1 MKILDIALKDMTR
14 SFRSAFALVF
24 MFGVPLLLTG
34 MFYFMF
40 GGVATGSQGFSVPV
54 TKVVVANLDQGG
66 PGFDLARAGL
76 PGGSQ
81 AHSLGEMVLATLQD
95 KSFASLMQISTA
107 ASAEAARAQ
116 VDSQKA
122 GVAILIPSDFS
133 QQFSDLNR
141 PAVIQLYKDPTL
153 TLGPS
158 IVQSVISQFM
168 DSLSGAK
175 VAVEVVTRQTGST
188 DPDLIGQVVAQYLA
202 AITGNPSGTGPT
214 GDQSTALLNLHAPS
228 AKKPASSTLS
238 LIVSFI
244 MGGMTIF
251 YAFFTGTSTAQ
262 TILREDEDGTLPRL
276 FTTPTSHASVLGGKF
291 LAVGL
296 TVLVQMTVLLILG
309 RLIFAIQWGSLLPL
323 ALVTL
328 ATVLAAAT
336 FGIFIMSLLKSTHQA
351 GTVLGGVLTV
361 TGMLGMV
368 KIFTMGSPTSPAW
381 ADIASMFV
389 PQGWAVRGLSQ
400 VMAAASINDILLT
413 CLALLGM
420 SVVFFLIGVLHFQKR
435 YA

>member
-1 MKILDIALKDMTR
+1 MKIFDIALKDMTR
-14 SFRSAFALVF
+14 SFRSTFALIF

-40 GGVATGSQGFSVPV
+40 GGAAKGDQGFSVPV
-54 TKVVVANLDQGG
+54 TKVVVANLDLGG
-66 PGFDLARAGL
+66 PGFDLAKAQL

-81 AHSLGEMVLATLQD
+81 ANSIGDMVLAALQD
-95 KSFASLMQISTA
+95 KSFDRLMQINTA

-116 VDSQKA
+116 VDGQKD
-122 GVAILIPSDFS
+122 GVAIIIPADFS
-133 QQFSDLNR
+133 QQFSETNGQ
-141 PAVIQLYKDPTL
+141 ATIQLYKDPTL

-158 IVQSVISQFM
+158 IVESVISQFM
-168 DSLSGAK
+168 ESMSGAK
-175 VAVEVVTRQTGST
+175 VAVDVVIHQTGST
-188 DPDLIGQVVAQYLA
+188 DPALIGQVVAQYVA
-202 AITGNPSGTGPT
+202 AVPS
-214 GDQSTALLNLHAPS
+214 GDQSTALLELHAPP
-228 AKKPASSTLS
+228 AKKPASSTIS

-276 FTTPTSHASVLGGKF
+276 FTTPTPQATVLGGKF
-291 LAVGL
+291 LAIGL

-328 ATVLAAAT
+328 VTVLAAAT
-336 FGIFIMSLLKSTHQA
+336 FGIFIMSLLKSTRQA

-400 VMAAASINDILLT
+400 VMAAASLNDILLT

-420 SVVFFLIGVLHFQKR
+420 SVVFFLIGVLRFQKR

>member
-1 MKILDIALKDMTR
+1 MKVFDIAIKDMTR

-40 GGVATGSQGFSVPV
+40 GDAAKSDQGFSVPI
-54 TKVVVANLDQGG
+54 THVVVANLDKGG
-66 PGFDLARAGL
+66 PGFDLAKAQF

-81 AHSLGEMVLATLQD
+81 AHSLGDMVLTTLQD
-95 KSFASLMQISTA
+95 KSFASLIQISTA
-107 ASAEAARAQ
+107 TSAEAARTQ
-116 VDSQKA
+116 VDGQKA
-122 GVAILIPSDFS
+122 GVAIIIPADFS
-133 QQFSDLNR
+133 QQFSDLKGQ
-141 PAVIQLYKDPTL
+141 ATIELYKDPTL

-158 IVQSVISQFM
+158 IVESVISQFM
-168 DSLSGAK
+168 DSMSGAK
-175 VAVEVVTRQTGST
+175 VAVDVVIQQTGST
-188 DPDLIGQVVAQYLA
+188 DPALIGQVVAQYVA
-202 AITGNPSGTGPT
+202 AVPSG
-214 GDQSTALLNLHAPS
+214 DQTATLLDLHAPP
-228 AKKPASSTLS
+228 AKKAAPNTLS

-244 MGGMTIF
+244 MAGMTIF

-276 FTTPTSHASVLGGKF
+276 FTTPTTHTTVLAGKF

-309 RLIFAIQWGSLLPL
+309 RLIFAIQWGSLVPL

-328 ATVLAAAT
+328 ATVLAAST
-336 FGIFIMSLLKSTHQA
+336 FGIFIMSLLKSTRQA
-351 GTVLGGVLTV
+351 GSVLGGVLTV

-368 KIFTMGSPTSPAW
+368 KIFTMGSPASPAW
-381 ADIASMFV
+381 ADIASMVV

-400 VMAAASINDILLT
+400 VMAAAAISDILLT

-420 SVVFFLIGVLHFQKR
+420 SAVFFLIGVRRFQKR

>member
-14 SFRSAFALVF
+14 SFRSTFALVF

-34 MFYFMF
+34 MFFFMF
-40 GGVATGSQGFSVPV
+40 GGAGKGDQGFSVPV
-54 TKVVVANLDQGG
+54 TNVVVANLDQGG
-66 PGFDLARAGL
+66 AGFDLAKTQFT
-76 PGGSQ
+76 GGAQ
-81 AHSLGEMVLATLQD
+81 AHSLGDMVLATLQD
-95 KSFASLMQISTA
+95 KSFASLIKISTA
-107 ASAEAARAQ
+107 SSAEAARAQ

-122 GVAILIPSDFS
+122 GVAIIIPADFS
-133 QQFSDLNR
+133 QQFSALNGQ
-141 PAVIQLYKDPTL
+141 AVIQLYKDPTL

-158 IVQSVISQFM
+158 IVQSVLSQFM
-168 DSLSGAK
+168 DSMSGAK
-175 VAVEVVTRQTGST
+175 VAIEVVTKQTGST
-188 DPDLIGQVVAQYLA
+188 DPAMIGQVVAQYVA
-202 AITGNPSGTGPT
+202 AIPA
-214 GDQSTALLNLHAPS
+214 GDQTTALFDLHAPA
-228 AKKPASSTLS
+228 AKKPASSTVT

-244 MGGMTIF
+244 MAGMTIF

-276 FTTPTSHASVLGGKF
+276 FTTPTTHATVLGGKF

-296 TVLVQMTVLLILG
+296 TVLVQMSVLLILG

-328 ATVLAAAT
+328 AIVLAAAT
-336 FGIFIMSLLKSTHQA
+336 FGIFVMSLLKSTHQA

-368 KIFTMGSPTSPAW
+368 KIFTMGSGASPAW

-400 VMAAASINDILLT
+400 VMAAASINEILLT

-420 SVVFFLIGVLHFQKR
+420 SVVFFLIGVVRFQKR

>member
-1 MKILDIALKDMTR
+1 MKVLDIALKDMTR
-14 SFRSAFALVF
+14 SFRSTFALIF

-34 MFYFMF
+34 MFFFMF
-40 GGVATGSQGFSVPV
+40 GGAAKGDQGFSVPV
-54 TKVVVANLDQGG
+54 TNVVVANLDQGG
-66 PGFDLARAGL
+66 SGFDLAKAEM
-76 PGGSQ
+76 PGGAQ
-81 AHSLGEMVLATLQD
+81 AHSLGDMVLTTLQD
-95 KSFASLMQISTA
+95 KSFASLMKISTVN
-107 ASAEAARAQ
+107 SAEAARAQ

-122 GVAILIPSDFS
+122 GVAIIIPADFS
-133 QQFSDLNR
+133 KQFSDLNGQ
-141 PAVIQLYKDPTL
+141 AVIQLYKDPTL

-158 IVQSVISQFM
+158 IVQSVLSQFM
-168 DSLSGAK
+168 DSMSGAK
-175 VAVEVVTRQTGST
+175 VAVDVVIKQTGST
-188 DPDLIGQVVAQYLA
+188 DPAQIGQVVAQYVA
-202 AITGNPSGTGPT
+202 AIPA
-214 GDQSTALLNLHAPS
+214 GDQTAALLDLHAPA
-228 AKKPASSTLS
+228 AKKPASNTLS

-244 MGGMTIF
+244 MAGMTIF

-276 FTTPTSHASVLGGKF
+276 FTTPTTHATVLGGKF

-296 TVLVQMTVLLILG
+296 TVLVQMSVLLILG

-328 ATVLAAAT
+328 AIVLAAAT
-336 FGIFIMSLLKSTHQA
+336 FGIFVMSLLKSTHQA

-368 KIFTMGSPTSPAW
+368 KIFTMGSGASPAW

-400 VMAAASINDILLT
+400 VMAAASINEILLT

-420 SVVFFLIGVLHFQKR
+420 SVVFFLIGVVRFQKR

>member
-1 MKILDIALKDMTR
+1 MKILDIAFKDMTR
-14 SFRSAFALVF
+14 SFRSAFALIF

-40 GGVATGSQGFSVPV
+40 GGAAKSDQGFSVPV
-54 TKVVVANLDQGG
+54 TRVVVANLDQGS
-66 PGFDLARAGL
+66 PNLNLASRGLAGTA
-76 PGGSQ
+76 S
-81 AHSLGEMVLATLQD
+81 AHSLGDMVVATLQH
-95 KSFASLMQISTA
+95 KSFANLMQISTA

-122 GVAILIPSDFS
+122 GVAILIPADFS
-133 QQFSDLNR
+133 QQFSDVNGQ
-141 PAVIQLYKDPTL
+141 ATIQLYKDPTL
-153 TLGPS
+153 TLGPG

-168 DSLSGAK
+168 DSLSGAR
-175 VAVEVVTRQTGST
+175 VAVEVVTRQSGSS
-188 DPDLIGQVVAQYLA
+188 DPALIGQVVKQYVA
-202 AITGNPSGTGPT
+202 AIPSG
-214 GDQSTALLNLHAPS
+214 DQTSALFDLHAPAAS
-228 AKKPASSTLS
+228 KPAASTLS

-262 TILREDEDGTLPRL
+262 SILREDEDGTLPRL
-276 FTTPTSHASVLGGKF
+276 FTTPTSQATVLGGKF

-336 FGIFIMSLLKSTHQA
+336 FGIFVMSLLKSTHQA

-368 KIFTMGSPTSPAW
+368 KIFTMGSGASPAW

-400 VMAAASINDILLT
+400 VMNAASINDILLT

-420 SVVFFLIGVLHFQKR
+420 SIVFFLIGVLRFQKR

>member
-14 SFRSAFALVF
+14 SFRSTFALVF

-40 GGVATGSQGFSVPV
+40 GGAAKGDQGFSVPV

-66 PGFDLARAGL
+66 PGFDLAKAQL

-81 AHSLGEMVLATLQD
+81 AHSLGDMVLTSLQD
-95 KSFASLMQISTA
+95 KSFANLMQISTVDSA
-107 ASAEAARAQ
+107 AAARAQ

-122 GVAILIPSDFS
+122 GVAIIIPADFS
-133 QQFSDLNR
+133 EQFSETNGQ
-141 PAVIQLYKDPTL
+141 ATIQMYKDPTL
-153 TLGPS
+153 TLGPG
-158 IVQSVISQFM
+158 IVESVISQFM
-168 DSLSGAK
+168 DSMSGAK
-175 VAVEVVTRQTGST
+175 VAVDVVSKQTGRI
-188 DPDLIGQVVAQYLA
+188 DPTLIGQVVSQYVA
-202 AITGNPSGTGPT
+202 SIPS
-214 GDQSTALLNLHAPS
+214 GDQSAALLDLHAPA
-228 AKKPASSTLS
+228 AKKPASNTLS

-251 YAFFTGTSTAQ
+251 YAFYTGTSTAQ
-262 TILREDEDGTLPRL
+262 TILREDEDGTLSRL
-276 FTTPTSHASVLGGKF
+276 FTTPTPQATVLGGKF
-291 LAVGL
+291 LAIGL

-328 ATVLAAAT
+328 ATVMAAAT
-336 FGIFIMSLLKSTHQA
+336 FGIFIMSLLKSTRQA

-400 VMAAASINDILLT
+400 VMAAASLNDILLT

-420 SVVFFLIGVLHFQKR
+420 SVVFFLIGVLRFQKR

>member
-14 SFRSAFALVF
+14 SFRSTFALIF

-40 GGVATGSQGFSVPV
+40 GGAAKSDQGFSVPV
-54 TKVVVANLDQGG
+54 TTVVVANLDQGG
-66 PGFDLARAGL
+66 PDFELAKAQF
-76 PGGSQ
+76 PGGAQ
-81 AHSLGEMVLATLQD
+81 AHSLGDMVLATLQD
-95 KSFASLMQISTA
+95 KSFASLMQVNTA
-107 ASAEAARAQ
+107 TSAEAARAE

-122 GVAILIPSDFS
+122 GVAIIIPADFS
-133 QQFSDLNR
+133 QQFSELNGH
-141 PAVIQLYKDPTL
+141 ATIQLYKDPTL
-153 TLGPS
+153 TLGPG

-168 DSLSGAK
+168 DSMSGAK
-175 VAVEVVTRQTGST
+175 VAVEVVSGQTGSH
-188 DPDLIGQVVAQYLA
+188 DPALIGQVVAQYMAL
-202 AITGNPSGTGPT
+202 IPSGDP
-214 GDQSTALLNLHAPS
+214 STALLDLHAPA
-228 AKKPASSTLS
+228 AKKPAASTLS

-251 YAFFTGTSTAQ
+251 YAFYTGTSTAQ
-262 TILREDEDGTLPRL
+262 SILREDEDGTLPRL
-276 FTTPTSHASVLGGKF
+276 FTTPTSQATILGGKF

-336 FGIFIMSLLKSTHQA
+336 FGIFVMSLLKSTHQA

-368 KIFTMGSPTSPAW
+368 KIFTMGSPSSPAW
-381 ADIASMFV
+381 ADIASMVV

-400 VMAAASINDILLT
+400 VMAAAPLPEILLT

-420 SVVFFLIGVLHFQKR
+420 SVVFFLIGVLRFQKR